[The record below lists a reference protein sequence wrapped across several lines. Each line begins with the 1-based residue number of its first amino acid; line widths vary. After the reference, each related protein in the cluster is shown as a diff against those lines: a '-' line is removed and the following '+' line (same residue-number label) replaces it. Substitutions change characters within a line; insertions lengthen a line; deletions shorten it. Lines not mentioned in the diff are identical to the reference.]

1 MISRIFACL
10 ATLAVLTG
18 CGESVSRNA
27 PSRILV
33 VGDSLLASHK
43 ISDRAISHAMERSLR
58 EPVVDRSVIGARFL
72 YSLPISG
79 AAGLNIT
86 KQYLPGKWDWV
97 IVNGGGNDLWLGC
110 GCLVCDG
117 KMNRLISQDGA
128 RGKIPGFI
136 SDLRQSGA
144 QVLYVG
150 YMRSPG
156 RGSPIEHCKDEGRE
170 LERRVT
176 KLADLDSGVH
186 FLSLRD
192 LVPNGD
198 ASYHAVD
205 MIHPSVK
212 ATSAIGQMVAQ
223 YIQAQQAL

>member
-1 MISRIFACL
+1 MIPRLFALL
-10 ATLAVLTG
+10 ALVGLLAG
-18 CGESVSRNA
+18 CGETVSRNA

-58 EPVVDRSVIGARFL
+58 EPVVDRSVIGARYL
-72 YSLPISG
+72 YALPISG
-79 AAGLNIT
+79 GAGLNIT

-110 GCLVCDG
+110 GCMVCDG
-117 KMNRLISQDGA
+117 KMNRLISQDGR
-128 RGKIPGFI
+128 RGRIPGFI
-136 SDLRQSGA
+136 SELRQSGA

-150 YMRSPG
+150 YLRSPG
-156 RGSPIEHCKDEGRE
+156 RGSPIEHCKDEGDE

-176 KLADLDSGVH
+176 RLSELDQGVH
-186 FLSLRD
+186 FLSLQD

-198 ASYHAVD
+198 ASFHAPD
-205 MIHPSVK
+205 MIHPSTK

-223 YIQAQQAL
+223 YISQQ